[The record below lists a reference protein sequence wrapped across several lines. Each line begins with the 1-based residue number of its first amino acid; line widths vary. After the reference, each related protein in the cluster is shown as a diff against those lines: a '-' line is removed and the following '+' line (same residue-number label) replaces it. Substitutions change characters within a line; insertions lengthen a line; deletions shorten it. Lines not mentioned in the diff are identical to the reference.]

1 MAAMALARSSG
12 PRKKAQGS
20 DCQHQNSLLPD
31 MLPSAA
37 LPNLGIEEGWQP
49 PPGTPG
55 CLLAQGRSLRAKE
68 GLALGSHGG
77 WAGASGTGPRLVVF
91 WPLLVGPPS
100 ACSSDLLVSFW
111 ETEAEAKEGF
121 CHPLHVP
128 LTHLSHIFYIKR

>member
-1 MAAMALARSSG
+1 MAATPRDSG
-12 PRKKAQGS
+12 LPAGS
-20 DCQHQNSLLPD
+20 GQEPES
-31 MLPSAA
+31 
-37 LPNLGIEEGWQP
+37 
-49 PPGTPG
+49 
-55 CLLAQGRSLRAKE
+55 QGRPGP
-68 GLALGSHGG
+68 GLSWG